1 MYLALFHF
9 FFRDA
14 YVAIGDDSGV
24 EPHRM
29 CGISAQLLLL
39 TQARR
44 VPLFHFSDREFYGAQ
59 KGFQVYYTVLNE
71 SISEGKC
78 ATVRS

>member
-1 MYLALFHF
+1 
-9 FFRDA
+9 
-14 YVAIGDDSGV
+14 
-24 EPHRM
+24 M

-71 SISEGKC
+71 SISEGKR